1 MRVLGIDPG
10 LRLTGF
16 ACVAF
21 GKAHP
26 GAEVSLLDA
35 GVVRLDDKTAIAS
48 RLCVLARELSDLI
61 DHNAPELAC
70 VEALFSHYQN
80 PRTAIVMA
88 HARGVILH
96 EIARKGIPLVEL
108 PPALVKKSIA
118 GNGRATKEA
127 VQRAVKIELR
137 LSTLP
142 TPSDVSDAMAIATV
156 GGRRHLADQ
165 MLDTKETRAGA
176 HG

>member
-16 ACVAF
+16 ACVTF
-21 GKAHP
+21 QTPHP
-26 GAEVSLLDA
+26 SADVRLNDA
-35 GVVRLDDKTAIAS
+35 GIVRLDDKADIPA
-48 RLCVLARELSDLI
+48 RLCVLARELADLI

-70 VEALFSHYQN
+70 VEALFTHYQN

-96 EIARKGIPLVEL
+96 ELARKGVPIREL

-127 VQRAVKIELR
+127 VQRAVMVELR
-137 LSTLP
+137 LPSIP
-142 TPSDVSDAMAIATV
+142 TPADVADAMAIATV
-156 GGRRHLADQ
+156 GGRRVLADR
-165 MLDTKETRAGA
+165 MLTDSGVI
-176 HG
+176 